1 MDILVEGNGKIS
13 LKPNK
18 VTFNYEFSKKTDS
31 YEDALKLGIKCV
43 ESYLEILKGLDF
55 KNDDLK
61 TQSFRIYEDKVYNE
75 ITRKYEFDG
84 YMFKQSARLSFD
96 YDTEK
101 FSKIM
106 EVSSTQEDAPSYK
119 IEFGVKDNKELEEQ
133 VLSDAYK
140 DAEFQARAIAK
151 ATGKTNSL
159 ECIKISF
166 EPFNIP
172 HISQTRFDSFDRMQK
187 CSANLS
193 ESIQTVFVPEDVTLK
208 KTIYCHFIA
217 N

>member
-1 MDILVEGNGKIS
+1 
-13 LKPNK
+13 
-18 VTFNYEFSKKTDS
+18 
-31 YEDALKLGIKCV
+31 
-43 ESYLEILKGLDF
+43 
-55 KNDDLK
+55 
-61 TQSFRIYEDKVYNE
+61 
-75 ITRKYEFDG
+75 
-84 YMFKQSARLSFD
+84 
-96 YDTEK
+96 
-101 FSKIM
+101 M
-106 EVSSTQEDAPSYK
+106 EVSSTQEDEKKKK
-119 IEFGVKDNKELEEQ
+119 IDIGVKDNKELEEQ

-166 EPFNIP
+166 EPFTDP
-172 HISQTRFDSFDRMQK
+172 HISQTRFDSFARMEK

-193 ESIQTVFVPEDVTLK
+193 ESIQTVFVPEDVTLE